1 MLQRIH
7 DSLAR
12 WIALILLALVSVGFI
27 FWRADFS
34 NGRTAT
40 FAAKVNGE
48 NLSLQE
54 FDRTLQFRQN
64 QYQQQYR
71 TELSEDMRR
80 QLRRSVVEDM
90 VRSAVLRQRA
100 EQEGYRASD
109 TRVIESIHANP
120 NFQVDDHFDR
130 RLYDSL
136 LAQNNLSASA

>member
-7 DSLAR
+7 DHFAKGVTFLLLG
-12 WIALILLALVSVGFI
+12 LISVGFI
-27 FWRADFS
+27 FWRADFN

-48 NLSLQE
+48 SLSLQE

-80 QLRRSVVEDM
+80 QLRQSVVEEM
-90 VRSAVLRQRA
+90 VRSAVLK
-100 EQEGYRASD
+100 QEISPRRY
-109 TRVIESIHANP
+109 ESY
-120 NFQVDDHFDR
+120 R
-130 RLYDSL
+130 RLFRLY
-136 LAQNNLSASA
+136 QRLS

>member
-7 DSLAR
+7 DSLAK
-12 WIALILLALVSVGFI
+12 WVAFLLLALVSVGFI
-27 FWRADFS
+27 FWRADFN

-80 QLRRSVVEDM
+80 QLRQSVVEGM
-90 VRSAVLRQRA
+90 VSAAVLRQRA
-100 EQEGYRASD
+100 E
-109 TRVIESIHANP
+109 
-120 NFQVDDHFDR
+120 
-130 RLYDSL
+130 
-136 LAQNNLSASA
+136 AQG